1 MIPAADGKDY
11 QNMHCGD
18 RRATTVTF
26 QLHVNRSNELLTLH
40 SVVNE
45 ISPLFV
51 NRFRRSKVV
60 VCGKIS
66 PLHDDTTG

>member
-1 MIPAADGKDY
+1 MVLHEYGVQSMIFVTFELLLA
-11 QNMHCGD
+11 
-18 RRATTVTF
+18 TF

-40 SVVNE
+40 YVVNE